1 MTHNILNEQS
11 IQQNLQKFNY
21 EVFVSKTMFDMLLHE
36 EDPWNI
42 SFYQLIIL
50 SESLS
55 NKELEVIVPK
65 LKERRAVIFR
75 KYVCEPLNKEKDAA
89 KALEIDRW
97 ISREIGIDTL
107 RELISE
113 CAVMSTAEPSDYLS
127 KETFEGLIMDFTKNQ
142 KKYFLTLYEADSSL
156 VSRKELCQSIWGVE
170 STRSNLAQLSVLTK
184 ALRQKL
190 MNKGFPSDTI
200 ETVWGKGYHLNKKF
214 YHMYPKSQ
222 QS

>member
-1 MTHNILNEQS
+1 
-11 IQQNLQKFNY
+11 
-21 EVFVSKTMFDMLLHE
+21 MFDMLLHE

-113 CAVMSTAEPSDYLS
+113 CAVMSTTEPSDYLS

-142 KKYFLTLYEADSSL
+142 KNTF
-156 VSRKELCQSIWGVE
+156 
-170 STRSNLAQLSVLTK
+170 
-184 ALRQKL
+184 
-190 MNKGFPSDTI
+190 
-200 ETVWGKGYHLNKKF
+200 
-214 YHMYPKSQ
+214 
-222 QS
+222 

>member
-1 MTHNILNEQS
+1 MIKIRILLLTHNILNEQS

-75 KYVCEPLNKEKDAA
+75 KYVCEPLNKEKM
-89 KALEIDRW
+89 R
-97 ISREIGIDTL
+97 
-107 RELISE
+107 
-113 CAVMSTAEPSDYLS
+113 
-127 KETFEGLIMDFTKNQ
+127 
-142 KKYFLTLYEADSSL
+142 KKHW
-156 VSRKELCQSIWGVE
+156 KSI
-170 STRSNLAQLSVLTK
+170 A
-184 ALRQKL
+184 
-190 MNKGFPSDTI
+190 
-200 ETVWGKGYHLNKKF
+200 GYHERLE
-214 YHMYPKSQ
+214 
-222 QS
+222 